1 MPTAALLHCLT
12 CGAENHADARIC
24 GHCARV
30 IAAEHPV
37 QGAERKQVSVLF
49 SDLTGFTALSER
61 LDPEDT
67 RQILASVFGAAAEI
81 VAKYEGRIEKFVGD
95 AIMAIFGVPAAHEDD
110 PVRALRAAIELHDAV
125 ARLSPGVQARTGVAI
140 ALHSAVNTGVVV
152 TGEQQFG
159 SGTAGPLGDTINLA
173 ARLMSEAPS
182 GEIWVGPQTRLLAE
196 LAFEFDDLGEQSFKG
211 KAQPVAV
218 ARLLGLRAR
227 RLTAINHFRASF
239 VGREVELGALLGATE
254 QLRAGAPQALGVRG
268 DAGTGKTRLM
278 SECRDRVGT
287 DIQWLEARAYP
298 YAQNIPYAPLID
310 LFSRTWGIEERDS
323 PATVRAKLEVGL
335 APVAHAGHEIL
346 PLLLHLYQLEQAG
359 GVVIERES
367 FPSRLLAAM
376 RSLLA
381 VMASRAPTIVC
392 LQDLH
397 WIDQSTDALLRALI
411 SEPPPAV
418 FLLANFRPSY
428 RSPPGMK
435 VVDLGD
441 LSAGQT
447 RELLASLL
455 QAEPPDALTHFI
467 AERSDGNPFYVEE
480 VINTLVETH
489 TLVRV
494 GDGWRLER
502 PLAEAGVPAT
512 VRGVIAARIDR
523 LDDVHRG
530 VLRHAA
536 VVGRNF
542 LCAVVT
548 QVCSDAAVVAPSL
561 TQLQAADLI
570 RQRRNDPELEYTF
583 KHALTQ
589 DVAYD
594 GLLRAE
600 RHVLHARTAQVM
612 EAVFADRLPEFVEI
626 LAYHYLRGGITDKA
640 ILYLCQ
646 AGHKCVQRYALVE
659 ADNHFRAAYT
669 LIQKDARSVALSRI
683 VTELLIAWSQVLYY
697 KGVIGEWRR
706 LLEAHLAD
714 AERCGEPSLQSLY
727 MGWLGNVRS
736 FHGDMRGSGQ
746 ILARG
751 RELAVAAGAR
761 ASLAHLRAWLGFTRF
776 DLEGPA
782 FAIEETSACDMS
794 AAEIQ
799 ADPYPHF
806 KAQCARALAL
816 AYSGELQQSRRIS
829 EEVIAF
835 GRDIGNARAESLGQ
849 FTLSMHWLLA
859 LDFERAAL
867 CASDGVMAAKDP
879 SFAACNAVP
888 LATALIASL
897 HIDEAAAVCEKWLPY
912 LERSENIWLGLMLH
926 AVDAAVRLARGDLS
940 TGLRDALRSQVL
952 AQERGYRST
961 SVFIGA
967 FIMLTYVSIVRRDLK
982 PPLSA
987 LLRNPWFTLTQAP
1000 FAARTSR
1007 RLMAELQSDCVAFGL
1022 RGLANLLDLGQGRLL
1037 AQQGRADAARA
1048 CVARVRNRLSEV
1060 APTSQPMALSTL
1072 SSEIDAIR

>member
-1 MPTAALLHCLT
+1 MPAASLLRCLT
-12 CGAENHADARIC
+12 CGAENPVDARVC
-24 GHCARV
+24 SSCARAV
-30 IAAEHPV
+30 SAERHV
-37 QGAERKQVSVLF
+37 QTSERKQVSVLF
-49 SDLTGFTALSER
+49 SDLTGFTELSER
-61 LDPEDT
+61 LDPEET

-173 ARLMSEAPS
+173 ARLMGAAPS
-182 GEIWVGPQTRLLAE
+182 GEIWVGPQTRRLAE
-196 LAFEFDDLGEQSFKG
+196 LAFEFDDLGQQSFKG

-218 ARLLGLRAR
+218 ARLLGVRAR
-227 RLTAINHFRASF
+227 STTATGHFRAGF
-239 VGREVELGALLGATE
+239 VGREVELGALLGAAE
-254 QLRAGAPQALGVRG
+254 KLRGGAPQALGVRG

-278 SECRDRVGT
+278 SEFRARVGT

-310 LFSRTWGIEERDS
+310 LLSRTWGIEERDR
-323 PATVRAKLEVGL
+323 PITVRAKLEGGL
-335 APVAHAGHEIL
+335 ATIPHAAHEVL
-346 PLLLHLYQLEQAG
+346 PLLLHLYELEQAG

-367 FPSRLLAAM
+367 FPGRLLAAT

-381 VMASRAPTIVC
+381 AMAGRAPTIIC

-397 WIDQSTDALLRALI
+397 WIDQSTEALLRALV
-411 SEPPPAV
+411 SEPPAGV
-418 FLLANFRPSY
+418 FVLANFRPGY
-428 RSPPGMK
+428 PPPPGMT
-435 VVDLGD
+435 VID
-441 LSAGQT
+441 LSELSGRQT
-447 RELLASLL
+447 RELLVSLL

-489 TLVRV
+489 ALVRV
-494 GDGWRLER
+494 GSDWQLER

-523 LDDVHRG
+523 LDDIRRG

-536 VVGRNF
+536 VVGREF
-542 LCAVVT
+542 LCSVVT
-548 QVCSDAAVVAPSL
+548 QVCSDGAVVAPSL

-570 RQRRNDPELEYTF
+570 RLRRDDPDLEYMF

-594 GLLRAE
+594 GLLRTE
-600 RHVLHARTAQVM
+600 RQALHARTARVM

-640 ILYLCQ
+640 ILYLRL

-659 ADNHFRAAYT
+659 AESHFREAYT
-669 LIQKDARSVALSRI
+669 LIENGERSVAQSRV

-714 AERCGEPSLQSLY
+714 AERCGEPALESLY

-736 FHGDMRGSGQ
+736 FHGDIRGSGQ

-751 RELAVAAGAR
+751 REVAQAAGAR
-761 ASLAHLRAWLGFTRF
+761 TSLAHIRAWRGFTRF

-782 FAIEETSACDMS
+782 SAIEETSETDMS
-794 AAEIQ
+794 AEEIQ

-806 KAQCARALAL
+806 KALCARALAL
-816 AYSGELQQSRRIS
+816 AFSGELKESRRVS

-835 GRDIGNARAESLGQ
+835 GREIGNARAESLGC
-849 FTLSMHWLLA
+849 FTLSMQWLMA
-859 LDFERAAL
+859 LDFERAAV
-867 CASDGVMAAKDP
+867 CASNGVMAAKDP
-879 SFAACNAVP
+879 SFAATNAVP
-888 LATALIASL
+888 LATALIASRR
-897 HIDEAAAVCEKWLPY
+897 IDEAAAVCERWLPY
-912 LERSENIWLGLMLH
+912 LERSENVWLDMMLQ
-926 AVDAAVRLARGDLS
+926 AAGAAVRLARGDLS
-940 TGLRDALRSQVL
+940 AGLRDALRSQAL
-952 AQERGYRST
+952 ACERGHRST
-961 SVFIGA
+961 SLFIGA
-967 FIMLTYVSIVRRDLK
+967 FIMLTHVSIARMDLK

-987 LLRNPWFTLTQAP
+987 LLRNPWFTFTQAP

-1007 RLMAELQSDCVAFGL
+1007 RLMAELQRDCAEFGMH
-1022 RGLANLLDLGQGRLL
+1022 GLANMLDLGQGRLL
-1037 AQQGRADAARA
+1037 ARQGRADAARV
-1048 CVARVRNRLSEV
+1048 CVDRIKNRLND
-1060 APTSQPMALSTL
+1060 AAIADQPISLSALTT
-1072 SSEIDAIR
+1072 EIDALG

>member
-1 MPTAALLHCLT
+1 MPAPPLLRCLT
-12 CGAENHADARIC
+12 CGAENPVHARVC
-24 GHCARV
+24 SGCARAV
-30 IAAEHPV
+30 AAERHV

-49 SDLTGFTALSER
+49 SDLTGFTELSER
-61 LDPEDT
+61 LDPEET

-125 ARLSPGVQARTGVAI
+125 ARLSPGVEARTGVAI

-173 ARLMSEAPS
+173 ARLMGAAPS
-182 GEIWVGPQTRLLAE
+182 GEIWVGPQTRRLAE

-211 KAQPVAV
+211 KAQPVVV
-218 ARLLGLRAR
+218 ARLLGLRDR
-227 RLTAINHFRASF
+227 SSTVTGHFRASF
-239 VGREVELGALLGATE
+239 VGRQMELGVLLGAAE
-254 QLRAGAPQALGVRG
+254 KLRGGAPQALGVRG

-278 SECRDRVGT
+278 SEFRACVGT

-310 LFSRTWGIEERDS
+310 LLSRTWGIAERDR

-335 APVAHAGHEIL
+335 APVAHSADEIL
-346 PLLLHLYQLEQAG
+346 PLLLHLYQLEQAS

-367 FPSRLLAAM
+367 FPGRLLAAT

-381 VMASRAPTIVC
+381 ALARGAPTVVC

-397 WIDQSTDALLRALI
+397 WIDQSTADLLRALV
-411 SEPPPAV
+411 SEPPPGV
-418 FLLANFRPSY
+418 LLLANFRPSY
-428 RSPPGMK
+428 PPPSGMT
-435 VVDLGD
+435 VIDLSE

-455 QAEPPDALTHFI
+455 QAEPPDALTQFI

-480 VINTLVETH
+480 VINMLVETQA
-489 TLVRV
+489 LVRI
-494 GDGWRLER
+494 GGGWRLER
-502 PLAEAGVPAT
+502 LLAEAGVPAT

-523 LDDVHRG
+523 LDDVRRS

-536 VVGRNF
+536 VVGREF
-542 LCAVVT
+542 LCSVVT
-548 QVCSDAAVVAPSL
+548 QVCSDAAAVAPSL

-570 RQRRNDPELEYTF
+570 RLRRNDPEPEYMF

-600 RHVLHARTAQVM
+600 RQALHARTAQVM

-626 LAYHYLRGGITDKA
+626 MAYHYLRGGITDKA
-640 ILYLCQ
+640 ILYLRL
-646 AGHKCVQRYALVE
+646 AGQKCVQRYALVE
-659 ADNHFRAAYT
+659 ADNHFREAYS
-669 LIQKDARSVALSRI
+669 LIGNGERSVAQSRV
-683 VTELLIAWSQVLYY
+683 VTELLVAWSQVLYY
-697 KGVIGEWRR
+697 KGVIGEWRP

-714 AERCGEPSLQSLY
+714 AERCGDPALESLY

-736 FHGDMRGSGQ
+736 FHGDIRGSGQ

-751 RELAVAAGAR
+751 REIAIAAGAR
-761 ASLAHLRAWLGFTRF
+761 ASLAHIRAWRGFTRF

-782 FAIEETSACDMS
+782 FVVEETASSDMS

-806 KAQCARALAL
+806 KARCARALAL
-816 AYSGELQQSRRIS
+816 AFSGDFKQSRRVS

-835 GRDIGNARAESLGQ
+835 GRDIGNARAESLGC
-849 FTLSMHWLLA
+849 FTLSMQCLLA
-859 LDFERAAL
+859 LDFERAVL
-867 CASDGVMAAKDP
+867 CASDGVEAAKDP
-879 SFAACNAVP
+879 SFAATNAVP

-897 HIDEAAAVCEKWLPY
+897 RVDEAAAVCEKWLPY
-912 LERSENIWLGLMLH
+912 LERSENVWLGMMLR
-926 AVDAAVRLARGDLS
+926 AADAAVRLARGDLS
-940 TGLRDALRSQVL
+940 AGLRDALRSQALVG
-952 AQERGYRST
+952 EKGYRST
-961 SVFIGA
+961 SLFIGA
-967 FIMLTYVSIVRRDLK
+967 FIMLTHVSIARMDLK
-982 PPLSA
+982 PPLLA
-987 LLRNPWFTLTQAP
+987 LLRNPWFTFTQAP
-1000 FAARTSR
+1000 LAARTSR
-1007 RLMAELQSDCVAFGL
+1007 RLTAELQRDCAEFGL
-1022 RGLANLLDLGQGRLL
+1022 HGMASLLDLGQGRLL
-1037 AQQGRADAARA
+1037 ARQGRADAARA
-1048 CVARVRNRLSEV
+1048 CVDRIRNRLNEAAFASE
-1060 APTSQPMALSTL
+1060 PMALSALVT
-1072 SSEIDAIR
+1072 EIDAIG

>member
-1 MPTAALLHCLT
+1 M
-12 CGAENHADARIC
+12 
-24 GHCARV
+24 
-30 IAAEHPV
+30 
-37 QGAERKQVSVLF
+37 F
-49 SDLTGFTALSER
+49 SDLTGFTELSEQ
-61 LDPEDT
+61 LDPEET

-125 ARLSPGVQARTGVAI
+125 ARLSPGVQSRTGVAI

-159 SGTAGPLGDTINLA
+159 GGTAGPLGDTINLA
-173 ARLMSEAPS
+173 ARLMGAAPT
-182 GEIWVGPQTRLLAE
+182 GEIWVGPQTRRLAE
-196 LAFEFDDLGEQSFKG
+196 LEFEFDDLGEQSFKG
-211 KAQPVAV
+211 KAQPVVV
-218 ARLLGLRAR
+218 ARLLGMRAIS
-227 RLTAINHFRASF
+227 LTATSHFRASF
-239 VGREVELGALLGATE
+239 VGREVELGALLGAAE
-254 QLRAGAPQALGVRG
+254 KLRGGAPRALGVRG

-278 SECRDRVGT
+278 SEFRARIGT
-287 DIQWLEARAYP
+287 DIQWLEARAHP

-310 LFSRTWGIEERDS
+310 LLSRTWGIEEHDR
-323 PATVRAKLEVGL
+323 PATVRAKLQVGL
-335 APVAHAGHEIL
+335 APVAHSAHEIL
-346 PLLLHLYQLEQAG
+346 PLLLHLYQLEQVS

-381 VMASRAPTIVC
+381 AIASRTPTIVC

-397 WIDQSTDALLRALI
+397 WIDQSTDALLRALM

-418 FLLANFRPSY
+418 FLLANFRPGY
-428 RSPPGMK
+428 QPPPGMK
-435 VVDLGD
+435 VIELGD

-455 QAEPPDALTHFI
+455 QAEPPDALTRFI

-494 GDGWRLER
+494 GDGWQLER

-523 LDDVHRG
+523 LDDVRRS

-536 VVGRNF
+536 VVGREF
-542 LCAVVT
+542 LCSVVT
-548 QVCSDAAVVAPSL
+548 QVCSDGAVVAPSL

-570 RQRRNDPELEYTF
+570 RLRRNDPELEYMF

-594 GLLRAE
+594 GLLRVE
-600 RHVLHARTAQVM
+600 RQALHARTAQVM

-626 LAYHYLRGGITDKA
+626 LAHHYLRGGITDKA
-640 ILYLCQ
+640 ILYLRQ

-659 ADNHFRAAYT
+659 ADSHFREAYT
-669 LIQKDARSVALSRI
+669 LIQNGERSVALSR
-683 VTELLIAWSQVLYY
+683 VMTELLIAWSQVLYY

-714 AERCGEPSLQSLY
+714 AERCGDPALESLY

-736 FHGDMRGSGQ
+736 FHGDIRGSGQ

-751 RELAVAAGAR
+751 REIAIAAGAR
-761 ASLAHLRAWLGFTRF
+761 ASLAHIRAWRGFTRF

-782 FAIEETSACDMS
+782 FAIEETSETDMS

-799 ADPYPHF
+799 VDPYPHF

-816 AYSGELQQSRRIS
+816 AFSGELKQSRRIC

-835 GRDIGNARAESLGQ
+835 GRDIGNARAESLGC
-849 FTLSMHWLLA
+849 FTLSMQWLLA

-879 SFAACNAVP
+879 SFAATNAVP

-897 HIDEAAAVCEKWLPY
+897 RIDEAAEVCEKWLPY
-912 LERSENIWLGLMLH
+912 LEHSENTWLGMMLQ
-926 AVDAAVRLARGDLS
+926 AADAAVRLARGDLS
-940 TGLRDALRSQVL
+940 AGLRDALRSQALVR
-952 AQERGYRST
+952 ESGHRST
-961 SVFIGA
+961 SMFIGA
-967 FIMLTYVSIVRRDLK
+967 FIMLTHVSIARRDLK

-987 LLRNPWFTLTQAP
+987 LLRNPWFTFTQAP

-1007 RLMAELQSDCVAFGL
+1007 RLMAELQRDCDEFGMH
-1022 RGLANLLDLGQGRLL
+1022 GLANLLDLGQGRLL
-1037 AQQGRADAARA
+1037 ARRGSTDAARA
-1048 CVARVRNRLSEV
+1048 CVGRIKNRLHE
-1060 APTSQPMALSTL
+1060 AAIASQPVSLSALAT
-1072 SSEIDAIR
+1072 EIDAVG

>member
-1 MPTAALLHCLT
+1 MPTAALLRCLT
-12 CGAENHADARIC
+12 CGAENPVDSRIC
-24 GHCARV
+24 SSCARA
-30 IAAEHPV
+30 IATERHFH
-37 QGAERKQVSVLF
+37 GAERKQVSVLF
-49 SDLTGFTALSER
+49 SDLTGFTELSER
-61 LDPEDT
+61 LDPEET

-81 VAKYEGRIEKFVGD
+81 VGKYEGRIEKFVGD
-95 AIMAIFGVPAAHEDD
+95 AIMATFGVPAAHEDD
-110 PVRALRAAIELHDAV
+110 PVRALRAAIELHEAV

-140 ALHSAVNTGVVV
+140 ALHSAVNTGVIV

-173 ARLMSEAPS
+173 ARLMGAAPS
-182 GEIWVGPQTRLLAE
+182 GEIWVGAQTRRLAE

-218 ARLLGLRAR
+218 ARLLGVRAR
-227 RLTAINHFRASF
+227 SMIATGHFRASF
-239 VGREVELGALLGATE
+239 VGRQVELGTLLDAAE
-254 QLRAGAPQALGVRG
+254 RLRDGAPQALGVRG

-278 SECRDRVGT
+278 SEFRARVST

-310 LFSRTWGIEERDS
+310 LLSRTWGIEERDR
-323 PATVRAKLEVGL
+323 PATVRTKLEVGL
-335 APVAHAGHEIL
+335 VPVAHSAHEIL
-346 PLLLHLYQLEQAG
+346 PLLLHLYQLEQAS

-367 FPSRLLAAM
+367 FPGRLLAAM

-381 VMASRAPTIVC
+381 AMASRAPTIVC

-397 WIDQSTDALLRALI
+397 WIDQSTDALLRALV

-418 FLLANFRPSY
+418 FLLANFRPGY
-428 RSPPGMK
+428 TPPRGMT
-435 VVDLGD
+435 VID
-441 LSAGQT
+441 LSELSSGQT
-447 RELLASLL
+447 RELLVSLL
-455 QAEPPDALTHFI
+455 QAEPPDSLTHFI

-480 VINTLVETH
+480 VINTLVETKA
-489 TLVRV
+489 LVRV
-494 GDGWRLER
+494 GDGWQLER

-523 LDDVHRG
+523 LDDVRRS

-536 VVGRNF
+536 VVGREF
-542 LCAVVT
+542 LCSIVT

-561 TQLQAADLI
+561 TQLQAVDLI
-570 RQRRNDPELEYTF
+570 RLHRNDPELEYTF

-589 DVAYD
+589 DVAYE

-600 RHVLHARTAQVM
+600 RHLLHARTAQVM
-612 EAVFADRLPEFVEI
+612 EAVFVDRLGEFVEI

-640 ILYLCQ
+640 ILYLRL

-659 ADNHFRAAYT
+659 AESHFREAYT
-669 LIQKDARSVALSRI
+669 LIQKEERSVALSR
-683 VTELLIAWSQVLYY
+683 VLTELLIAWSQVLYY
-697 KGVIGEWRR
+697 KGAVGEWRR

-714 AERCGEPSLQSLY
+714 AEQCGDPALESLY

-736 FHGDMRGSGQ
+736 FHGDIRGSGQ

-751 RELAVAAGAR
+751 RAVAIAAGAR
-761 ASLAHLRAWLGFTRF
+761 VSLAHIRAWRGFTRF

-782 FAIEETSACDMS
+782 FAIEETSETDMS

-806 KAQCARALAL
+806 KAQCARAFAL
-816 AYSGELQQSRRIS
+816 AFSGELKQSRRVS
-829 EEVIAF
+829 EEVIVF

-849 FTLSMHWLLA
+849 FTLSMQWLLA

-897 HIDEAAAVCEKWLPY
+897 RIDEAAAVCEKWLPY
-912 LERSENIWLGLMLH
+912 LERSENVWLEMMLQ
-926 AVDAAVRLARGDLS
+926 AADAAVRLARGDLS
-940 TGLRDALRSQVL
+940 AGLRAALRSQAL
-952 AQERGYRST
+952 AREKGYRGT
-961 SVFIGA
+961 SMLVGA
-967 FIMLTYVSIVRRDLK
+967 FNVLTYVSIARMDLK
-982 PPLSA
+982 LPLST
-987 LLRNPWFTLTQAP
+987 LLRNPWFTFTQAP
-1000 FAARTSR
+1000 FAASTGW
-1007 RLMAELQSDCVAFGL
+1007 RLMAELRNDCTEFGL
-1022 RGLANLLDLGQGRLL
+1022 HGLANMLDLGQGRLL
-1037 AQQGRADAARA
+1037 ARRGRADAARA
-1048 CVARVRNRLSEV
+1048 CTDRIKSRLDD
-1060 APTSQPMALSTL
+1060 AAIATQPTTLSTL
-1072 SSEIDAIR
+1072 ISEINAIR